1 MDYLASM
8 ILHDYPRA
16 TGPPVDIVTIVRQE
30 GVWVYP
36 IPFRDGR
43 LAGAF
48 KWVQPTGCK
57 PCPVIVVN
65 KRHSWKRQRFT
76 IAHEFYHYLNDLPH
90 AEAKL
95 SYKPGAPA
103 PERQANKFAAALLMP
118 KDIVTKMMQ
127 DNLTVAE
134 IANTLA
140 VSKTALE
147 IRLKEL
153 KLT

>member
-1 MDYLASM
+1 M
-8 ILHDYPRA
+8 H
-16 TGPPVDIVTIVRQE
+16 
-30 GVWVYP
+30 
-36 IPFRDGR
+36 
-43 LAGAF
+43 
-48 KWVQPTGCK
+48 
-57 PCPVIVVN
+57 
-65 KRHSWKRQRFT
+65 
-76 IAHEFYHYLNDLPH
+76 DLPN